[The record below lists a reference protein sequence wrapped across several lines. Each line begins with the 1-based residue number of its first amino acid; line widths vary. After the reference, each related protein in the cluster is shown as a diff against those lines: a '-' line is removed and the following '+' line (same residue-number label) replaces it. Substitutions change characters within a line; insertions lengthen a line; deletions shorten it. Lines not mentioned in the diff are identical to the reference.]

1 MQPLHRA
8 FVQTARR
15 HPFRCAMADAQN
27 AKVSFGS
34 ALART
39 IVLARRLRQVW
50 SGQTMVGLL
59 LPPSVPGAL
68 ANWAALLCGKVPV
81 NLNYTLSG
89 DSLASCIRQCEIKTV
104 LTARAFL
111 EKVKLDVP
119 GEVIFM
125 EDMFRQTP
133 PSTVEKLTALL
144 TACLFPTGLIERS
157 LGRERKARLDDLATV
172 IFSSGSTGEPKG
184 VMLTHYNVMS
194 NIEQLGQVFA
204 PVGRDCFLGVL
215 PFFHSFGFTGT
226 LALPAVL
233 GLRVAYHANPLDAK
247 TIGELVCDHEV
258 SFLLATPTFLQFYM
272 RGCTP
277 EQFGSLRL
285 VAVGAEKLPE
295 RLAAAFEEQFG
306 IRPYEAYGCTE
317 CAPAVTVNTHDFRAA
332 GFRQVGA
339 KRGKI
344 GHPLPGVCVRIVN
357 PATREPLPVGEPG
370 LLLVRGPNVMRGYL
384 GKPGKTAEVLQD
396 GWYTTG
402 DIATLDED
410 GFLQITDRMSR
421 LSKIG
426 GEMVPHIKVEET
438 LHELAGATEQMFVV
452 AGVPDEKKGERLL
465 VLHRLADGQLPSVLE
480 KLAQS
485 DLPNLWKPKADAFL
499 RVDAFPLLGS
509 GKLDLRKIKELA
521 IQLAG

>member
-1 MQPLHRA
+1 
-8 FVQTARR
+8 
-15 HPFRCAMADAQN
+15 
-27 AKVSFGS
+27 
-34 ALART
+34 
-39 IVLARRLRQVW
+39 
-50 SGQTMVGLL
+50 
-59 LPPSVPGAL
+59 
-68 ANWAALLCGKVPV
+68 
-81 NLNYTLSG
+81 
-89 DSLASCIRQCEIKTV
+89 
-104 LTARAFL
+104 
-111 EKVKLDVP
+111 
-119 GEVIFM
+119 
-125 EDMFRQTP
+125 
-133 PSTVEKLTALL
+133 
-144 TACLFPTGLIERS
+144 
-157 LGRERKARLDDLATV
+157 
-172 IFSSGSTGEPKG
+172 
-184 VMLTHYNVMS
+184 
-194 NIEQLGQVFA
+194 
-204 PVGRDCFLGVL
+204 
-215 PFFHSFGFTGT
+215 
-226 LALPAVL
+226 
-233 GLRVAYHANPLDAK
+233 
-247 TIGELVCDHEV
+247 
-258 SFLLATPTFLQFYM
+258 M